1 MKSNFHKMPDGDQ
14 SELDGLKSCV
24 YQ

>member
-1 MKSNFHKMPDGDQ
+1 MPDGDQ

>member
-1 MKSNFHKMPDGDQ
+1 MKSNFHKMPDGEQ